1 MMNNIASMIDTS
13 DVPSLS
19 ASGMLVEFSAS
30 TWGNSRQDKE
40 ASKQLAQLN
49 GADLSSI
56 SANKKLIDHPSL
68 DEINKCVR
76 EIRRCIY
83 KWTVKWSDFNSY
95 LPAPH
100 YLEFM
105 DEYTPLE
112 KKHSLLCETFFE
124 AYEFQQTGAQARLG
138 AMFKWS
144 DYPSIEEIRSRFA
157 LRLNVFPVPESGD
170 YRVDI
175 ANEQME
181 VLKSKFASF
190 YENKLRDIATDVY
203 TQIAT
208 SVDHMVETLTR
219 YTNKKRD
226 GELTKLNSSLID
238 NMLHL
243 LTTMRGFN
251 VTSDPQIERIRMDM
265 EDAVRGLTIDQLKV
279 SESARIQTVDKFK
292 AIKATLPTLDI

>member
-1 MMNNIASMIDTS
+1 
-13 DVPSLS
+13 
-19 ASGMLVEFSAS
+19 
-30 TWGNSRQDKE
+30 
-40 ASKQLAQLN
+40 
-49 GADLSSI
+49 
-56 SANKKLIDHPSL
+56 
-68 DEINKCVR
+68 
-76 EIRRCIY
+76 
-83 KWTVKWSDFNSY
+83 
-95 LPAPH
+95 
-100 YLEFM
+100 
-105 DEYTPLE
+105 
-112 KKHSLLCETFFE
+112 
-124 AYEFQQTGAQARLG
+124 
-138 AMFKWS
+138 MFKWS

-251 VTSDPQIERIRMDM
+251 VTNDPEIERIRMDM
-265 EDAVRGLTIDQLKV
+265 EDAVRGLTIDQLKA

>member
-1 MMNNIASMIDTS
+1 MNNIASMIDTS

-30 TWGNSRQDKE
+30 TWGNNRQDKE
-40 ASKQLAQLN
+40 ASRQLAQLN
-49 GADLSSI
+49 GADMGSV
-56 SANKKLIDHPSL
+56 SASKKLIDHPSL
-68 DEINKCVR
+68 DKINKVTR
-76 EIRRCIY
+76 EIRRCLY

-100 YLEFM
+100 YIPCM
-105 DEYTPLE
+105 DEYTELA
-112 KKHSLLCETFFE
+112 KRHSEYCEEFFE
-124 AYEFQQTGAQARLG
+124 AYEFQMAGAQGRLG

-144 DYPSIEEIRSRFA
+144 DYPSIEEIRNRFG

-175 ANEQME
+175 ANEQKE
-181 VLKSKFASF
+181 AIKSKFAEF
-190 YENKLRDIATDVY
+190 YENKLREIATDVY
-203 TQIAT
+203 TQVAT
-208 SVDHMVETLTR
+208 SVDHMVDTLTR
-219 YTNKKRD
+219 YTQKKRD

-251 VTSDPQIERIRMDM
+251 VTNDPEIERIRMDM

-279 SESARIQTVDKFK
+279 SEVTRLQTIDKFK